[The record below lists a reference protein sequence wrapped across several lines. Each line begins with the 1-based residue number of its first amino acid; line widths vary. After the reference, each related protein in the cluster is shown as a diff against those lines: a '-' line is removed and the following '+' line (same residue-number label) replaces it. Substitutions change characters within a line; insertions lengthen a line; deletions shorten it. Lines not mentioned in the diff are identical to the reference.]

1 MVHGLSCSAACGISP
16 DQLIEP
22 ASPALQG
29 RFLTTGPPGKPTICI
44 PESKMFL
51 REELKEGRAKSI
63 VWIDRSQD
71 EEISKSHT
79 SREEVTGRNSILS
92 RALMGI

>member
-16 DQLIEP
+16 DQLVEP

-51 REELKEGRAKSI
+51 REELKEGRAKSMFGLI
-63 VWIDRSQD
+63 EVRMK
-71 EEISKSHT
+71 KSAKATHPEK
-79 SREEVTGRNSILS
+79 R
-92 RALMGI
+92 